1 MCVNSILITGIRA
14 KEIQHDQKRW
24 IVRSLE
30 SRSLMDSIS
39 ISGRCRSKIICARK
53 IFTNRGIHDGGEM
66 ETQGSPGSRVD
77 PVDFVKKRCVQHR
90 EGEDYVRS
98 VEGTVKHV

>member
-1 MCVNSILITGIRA
+1 
-14 KEIQHDQKRW
+14 
-24 IVRSLE
+24 
-30 SRSLMDSIS
+30 
-39 ISGRCRSKIICARK
+39 
-53 IFTNRGIHDGGEM
+53 M

-77 PVDFVKKRCVQHR
+77 PVEFVKKHGVQYR

>member
-1 MCVNSILITGIRA
+1 
-14 KEIQHDQKRW
+14 
-24 IVRSLE
+24 
-30 SRSLMDSIS
+30 MDPIS
-39 ISGRCRSKIICARK
+39 VSERCRSKIIYPERSSR
-53 IFTNRGIHDGGEM
+53 TVDRGETGIHDGGEV

-77 PVDFVKKRCVQHR
+77 PVDFVKKRGVQHH

>member
-1 MCVNSILITGIRA
+1 
-14 KEIQHDQKRW
+14 
-24 IVRSLE
+24 
-30 SRSLMDSIS
+30 MDS
-39 ISGRCRSKIICARK
+39 SKLGIEKFDGFDFFRGEV
-53 IFTNRGIHDGGEM
+53 GIHDRGEV

-77 PVDFVKKRCVQHR
+77 SVDFVKKHGVEHR